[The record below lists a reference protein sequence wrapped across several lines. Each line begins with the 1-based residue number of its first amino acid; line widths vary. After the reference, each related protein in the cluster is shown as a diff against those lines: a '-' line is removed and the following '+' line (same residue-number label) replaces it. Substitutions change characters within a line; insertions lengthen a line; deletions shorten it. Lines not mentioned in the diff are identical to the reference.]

1 MYRVTGYQTI
11 GLMDQVRV
19 RICPLAL
26 VQCIVKCDHISVY
39 ALLSFTLLYM
49 RICACPDIDEK
60 KRRMEK
66 VKKNREKRC
75 CTVENACNLTEV
87 NAISLSVASPQSNAG
102 SLSPVSVS
110 NLAVPPVS
118 LPAVLQPENTNL
130 LILSHLPGVAV
141 VNDADVASPV
151 SSVVSSVDSQIVR
164 RLTPEES
171 HMLHELNQVYDLS
184 FTVDLEP
191 LVHIRQL
198 DPSLNQ
204 LVNQSSITVLR
215 LIKFAK
221 RLDEFVRL
229 SQVCVTCYGL
239 P

>member
-1 MYRVTGYQTI
+1 M
-11 GLMDQVRV
+11 
-19 RICPLAL
+19 AK
-26 VQCIVKCDHISVY
+26 VQQ
-39 ALLSFTLLYM
+39 
-49 RICACPDIDEK
+49 
-60 KRRMEK
+60 
-66 VKKNREKRC
+66 NREKRR
-75 CTVENACNLTEV
+75 CTVENV
-87 NAISLSVASPQSNAG
+87 SSLPEAKTPKLSDTSAQSAAG

-110 NLAVPPVS
+110 VSVSNLAVPAMS

-229 SQVCVTCYGL
+229 SQVCYLPSLYYSLNSTTGL
-239 P
+239 VLYTNDV

>member
-1 MYRVTGYQTI
+1 MS
-11 GLMDQVRV
+11 DQSIVN
-19 RICPLAL
+19 L
-26 VQCIVKCDHISVY
+26 VEIN
-39 ALLSFTLLYM
+39 
-49 RICACPDIDEK
+49 PP
-60 KRRMEK
+60 
-66 VKKNREKRC
+66 
-75 CTVENACNLTEV
+75 
-87 NAISLSVASPQSNAG
+87 SLSISSPQSASG
-102 SLSPVSVS
+102 SLSPVPGNTASATTHTIATS
-110 NLAVPPVS
+110 S
-118 LPAVLQPENTNL
+118 LQCESTNL
-130 LILSHLPGVAV
+130 LILSHLPGVAFS
-141 VNDADVASPV
+141 ASSEQDFV
-151 SSVVSSVDSQIVR
+151 SSVTVTPSLDSQLVR

-229 SQVCVTCYGL
+229 SQVS
-239 P
+239 

>member
-1 MYRVTGYQTI
+1 MCV
-11 GLMDQVRV
+11 
-19 RICPLAL
+19 
-26 VQCIVKCDHISVY
+26 
-39 ALLSFTLLYM
+39 
-49 RICACPDIDEK
+49 CADIDEK

-66 VKKNREKRC
+66 VQENRQKRH
-75 CTVENACNLTEV
+75 CTVENISNLTEFNPV
-87 NAISLSVASPQSNAG
+87 SVAVASPQSAAG
-102 SLSPVSVS
+102 SLSPASVS
-110 NLAVPPVS
+110 NLAVPAVS

-130 LILSHLPGVAV
+130 LTLSHLPGVAV
-141 VNDADVASPV
+141 INDADVVSPV
-151 SSVVSSVDSQIVR
+151 SSVTSSIDSQIVR

-229 SQVCVTCYGL
+229 SQVCVTFSCVVLQHTSLASYC
-239 P
+239 

>member
-1 MYRVTGYQTI
+1 
-11 GLMDQVRV
+11 
-19 RICPLAL
+19 
-26 VQCIVKCDHISVY
+26 
-39 ALLSFTLLYM
+39 
-49 RICACPDIDEK
+49 
-60 KRRMEK
+60 MEK
-66 VKKNREKRC
+66 VQKNREKRR
-75 CTVENACNLTEV
+75 CTVENACTLAEV
-87 NAISLSVASPQSNAG
+87 NAISLSVASPQSTAG

-130 LILSHLPGVAV
+130 LILSRLRLPGVAV

-151 SSVVSSVDSQIVR
+151 SSVVSSVDAQIVR

-221 RLDEFVRL
+221 RLDEFVHL
-229 SQVCVTCYGL
+229 SQVCVTCYGPL
-239 P
+239 RNVTLSTAFCLVCNVYFV

>member
-1 MYRVTGYQTI
+1 
-11 GLMDQVRV
+11 
-19 RICPLAL
+19 
-26 VQCIVKCDHISVY
+26 
-39 ALLSFTLLYM
+39 
-49 RICACPDIDEK
+49 
-60 KRRMEK
+60 MEK
-66 VKKNREKRC
+66 VQKNREKRC
-75 CTVENACNLTEV
+75 CTVGNVSNLTEV
-87 NAISLSVASPQSNAG
+87 NPPSLSVASPQSAAG

-110 NLAVPPVS
+110 NLAVPSVS

-130 LILSHLPGVAV
+130 LLLSRLPGVAV
-141 VNDADVASPV
+141 VGDAEVASPV

-221 RLDEFVRL
+221 RLDEFVHL
-229 SQVCVTCYGL
+229 SQVGVTCYAVTIEMER
-239 P
+239 

>member
-1 MYRVTGYQTI
+1 M
-11 GLMDQVRV
+11 
-19 RICPLAL
+19 
-26 VQCIVKCDHISVY
+26 
-39 ALLSFTLLYM
+39 
-49 RICACPDIDEK
+49 
-60 KRRMEK
+60 
-66 VKKNREKRC
+66 
-75 CTVENACNLTEV
+75 
-87 NAISLSVASPQSNAG
+87 SVASPQSAAG
-102 SLSPVSVS
+102 PLSPVSVS
-110 NLAVPPVS
+110 NLVVPATS

-130 LILSHLPGVAV
+130 LILSHLSGVAV
-141 VNDADVASPV
+141 ANDADAASPV
-151 SSVVSSVDSQIVR
+151 SSVASSIDSQIVR

-229 SQVCVTCYGL
+229 SQVCVTCILQLNMYCGNYY
-239 P
+239 